1 MKSSVDLCDFREDMQ
16 VQIIETSG
24 DLIGGPTFFYRKCLW
39 TRQTG
44 GKAGSPVTVQC

>member
-24 DLIGGPTFFYRKCLW
+24 DLIGGPTFFIENVCGHGRLAA
-39 TRQTG
+39 RQDR
-44 GKAGSPVTVQC
+44 Q